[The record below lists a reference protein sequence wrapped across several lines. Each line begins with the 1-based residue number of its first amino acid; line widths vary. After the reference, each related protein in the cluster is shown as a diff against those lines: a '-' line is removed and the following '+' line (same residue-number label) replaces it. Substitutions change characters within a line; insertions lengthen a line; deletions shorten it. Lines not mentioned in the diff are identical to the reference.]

1 MMERPGIEPVT
12 FGLQKLNHGFWGIS
26 VWLPLFPLIRFS
38 MRVCGLS
45 VAPNQET
52 HRRRFATVSLA
63 ER

>member
-1 MMERPGIEPVT
+1 VT

-45 VAPNQET
+45 VALNQET
-52 HRRRFATVSLA
+52 HGRRFATVH
-63 ER
+63 